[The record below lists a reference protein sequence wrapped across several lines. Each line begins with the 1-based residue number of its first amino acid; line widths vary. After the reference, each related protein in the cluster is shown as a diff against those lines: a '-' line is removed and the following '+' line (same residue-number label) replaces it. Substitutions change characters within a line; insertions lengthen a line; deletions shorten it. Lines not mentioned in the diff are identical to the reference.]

1 MPSAGR
7 SASPS
12 DPASDRHRAASSAS
26 SNSSTAP
33 MRLSHLSTIVDEWLR
48 FVDND
53 VDSASGPAYCP
64 TSAPLLRPVNG

>member
-1 MPSAGR
+1 MSSVGR
-7 SASPS
+7 SAGPS
-12 DPASDRHRAASSAS
+12 DPASDRHRAA
-26 SNSSTAP
+26 SSTAP
-33 MRLSHLSTIVDEWLR
+33 MRLSHLSTIVEEWLR

>member
-1 MPSAGR
+1 MSSAGR

-12 DPASDRHRAASSAS
+12 DPASERHRAGSP
-26 SNSSTAP
+26 TAP
-33 MRLSHLSTIVDEWLR
+33 MLLSHLSTIVDEWLR

-53 VDSASGPAYCP
+53 VDSASGRAYCP

>member
-1 MPSAGR
+1 MLSAER

-12 DPASDRHRAASSAS
+12 DPASERHRAGPSA
-26 SNSSTAP
+26 AP
-33 MRLSHLSTIVDEWLR
+33 MRLSHLSTIVDEWPR

-53 VDSASGPAYCP
+53 VDSASGPPYSP

>member
-1 MPSAGR
+1 MSSAER

-12 DPASDRHRAASSAS
+12 DPASERLPAP
-26 SNSSTAP
+26 SSTASRRP
-33 MRLSHLSTIVDEWLR
+33 GNLSTIVDERLR

-53 VDSASGPAYCP
+53 VDSASGPAYRP

>member
-1 MPSAGR
+1 MSSAGR

-12 DPASDRHRAASSAS
+12 DPASDRHRAAS